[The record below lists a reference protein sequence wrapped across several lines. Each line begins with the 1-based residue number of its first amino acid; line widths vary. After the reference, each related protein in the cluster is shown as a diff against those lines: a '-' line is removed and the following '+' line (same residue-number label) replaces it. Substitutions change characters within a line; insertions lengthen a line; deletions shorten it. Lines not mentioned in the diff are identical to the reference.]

1 MNIDKL
7 DRLNK
12 AANFAAVAHRN
23 QVRKSKSTPYIVH
36 PLMVGIMLADAGCSV
51 DVIISGYL
59 HDTIEDTPV
68 TAEDIHAEFGENVLN
83 IVEGCSEPDKSAEWE
98 DRKQHTIEFLQEE
111 ASIDVCM
118 VTCAD
123 KLHNIRSMVLDYE
136 EEQEAMW
143 NRFNRGKDK
152 QQWYY
157 TNLVKVLR
165 KRLPEFPLFLLL
177 EIEVNRLFKSESS

>member
-1 MNIDKL
+1 MNIEKF
-7 DRLNK
+7 DRLNQ

-23 QVRKSKSTPYIVH
+23 QVRKSKETPYIIH
-36 PLMVGIMLADAGCSV
+36 PLMVGTLLADAGCSV

-68 TAEDIHAEFGENVLN
+68 TAEEIQTEFGEAVLH

-98 DRKQHTIEFLQEE
+98 DRKQHTIDFLREE
-111 ASIDVCM
+111 ASMDVCM

-123 KLHNIRSMVLDYE
+123 KLHNIRSMVLDYQE
-136 EEQEAMW
+136 EGETMW
-143 NRFNRGKDK
+143 NRFNRGQAK
-152 QQWYY
+152 QEWYY

-165 KRLPEFPLFLLL
+165 QRVPDFTLFILLETEVKRLFQT
-177 EIEVNRLFKSESS
+177 